1 MIFYINTFRQTN
13 QVKLHFYHLNATR
26 FLFILLEWF
35 SCLFLIWFADNI
47 LYIQLSIMI
56 FCLKYSIITSEC
68 SWKRSNGVDCRRT
81 RSVGRR
87 CWLSWLLI
95 ILSYLC
101 QNYERFYFYNKNFS
115 LRKEYSIILFVFY
128 SFWSTFLHGC
138 SLLLINKTC
147 CHFPSSWLLGNFV
160 ERFSFQILIKSRFF
174 MCITQAFSRR
184 FLWIPAM
191 KELFWVSMQLRMLY
205 ILFFFSL
212 KQIDAT
218 FHSRNSPV

>member
-1 MIFYINTFRQTN
+1 
-13 QVKLHFYHLNATR
+13 
-26 FLFILLEWF
+26 
-35 SCLFLIWFADNI
+35 
-47 LYIQLSIMI
+47 MI

-95 ILSYLC
+95 VLSYLC

-174 MCITQAFSRR
+174 FMCITQAFNRR

-205 ILFFFSL
+205 ILIFSR

>member
-1 MIFYINTFRQTN
+1 
-13 QVKLHFYHLNATR
+13 
-26 FLFILLEWF
+26 
-35 SCLFLIWFADNI
+35 
-47 LYIQLSIMI
+47 MI

-95 ILSYLC
+95 VLSYLC

-174 MCITQAFSRR
+174 YVHHASIQPSILMNSCNERT
-184 FLWIPAM
+184 FLSQHAI
-191 KELFWVSMQLRMLY
+191 KNVVHLD
-205 ILFFFSL
+205 FFPKANRCNLSFQEFPSL
-212 KQIDAT
+212 NLLTIGLNLWSDC
-218 FHSRNSPV
+218 NSPPSFPDFLAG

>member
-1 MIFYINTFRQTN
+1 MVQSFF
-13 QVKLHFYHLNATR
+13 F
-26 FLFILLEWF
+26 
-35 SCLFLIWFADNI
+35 IWFADNI

-95 ILSYLC
+95 VLSYLC

-147 CHFPSSWLLGNFV
+147 CHFPSSLLLGNFV

-174 MCITQAFSRR
+174 YVHHASIQPSILMNSCNERT
-184 FLWIPAM
+184 FLSQHAI
-191 KELFWVSMQLRMLY
+191 KNVVHLD
-205 ILFFFSL
+205 FF
-212 KQIDAT
+212 
-218 FHSRNSPV
+218 P

>member
-1 MIFYINTFRQTN
+1 MIFYINIFRQTN

-26 FLFILLEWF
+26 FLFISLKWF
-35 SCLFLIWFADNI
+35 SLFYFIWFANNI

-87 CWLSWLLI
+87 CWLSWWLI
-95 ILSYLC
+95 VLSYLC

-115 LRKEYSIILFVFY
+115 LRKENSIILFVFY
-128 SFWSTFLHGC
+128 SFWSTLLHGC

-174 MCITQAFSRR
+174 YVHHASIQPSILMNSCNERT
-184 FLWIPAM
+184 
-191 KELFWVSMQLRMLY
+191 FWVSMQLRMLY
-205 ILFFFSL
+205 ILIFSL

>member
-1 MIFYINTFRQTN
+1 MVQSFF
-13 QVKLHFYHLNATR
+13 F
-26 FLFILLEWF
+26 
-35 SCLFLIWFADNI
+35 IWFADNI

-68 SWKRSNGVDCRRT
+68 SWKRSNGVDYRRT

-95 ILSYLC
+95 VLSYLC

-174 MCITQAFSRR
+174 LCASRKHSTVDSYE
-184 FLWIPAM
+184 FLQWKNFLSQHAI
-191 KELFWVSMQLRMLY
+191 KNVVHLD
-205 ILFFFSL
+205 FFPKANRCNLSFQEFTSL
-212 KQIDAT
+212 NLLTISLNLWKWL
-218 FHSRNSPV
+218 

>member
-1 MIFYINTFRQTN
+1 MIFYINIFRQTN

-95 ILSYLC
+95 VLSYLC

-174 MCITQAFSRR
+174 MCITQAFNRR

-191 KELFWVSMQLRMLY
+191 KELSE
-205 ILFFFSL
+205 S
-212 KQIDAT
+212 AC
-218 FHSRNSPV
+218 N